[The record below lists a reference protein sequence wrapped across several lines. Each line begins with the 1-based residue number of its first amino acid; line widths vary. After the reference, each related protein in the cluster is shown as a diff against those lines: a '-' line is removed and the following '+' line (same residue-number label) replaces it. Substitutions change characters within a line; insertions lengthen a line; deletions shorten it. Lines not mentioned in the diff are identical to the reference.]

1 MKKLMNYSL
10 LMFLFSLITLAC
22 SKEDGEVNPI
32 ASLKSSASNNTEAA
46 SPVDVGGFN
55 LGCLEQSGGQ
65 WSFTIGAGARHGLSN
80 LQLELLECP
89 KEGGAPTTVVLGS
102 GGVTIEEAFVMIQGI
117 RYDLTSTYNADGSCV
132 DIKGSD
138 FTSFVKFEFNG
149 GLDDLLKKFGGIL
162 YFELSDEEVVL
173 YGANVIVKTGGKDN
187 KCYSGQIENCAGC
200 ETVPPREVC
209 SFSQGRYFN
218 AGGGKGG
225 AGWKT
230 VTVGN
235 TTLTE
240 GVDMLP
246 ATTAERRALFQAA
259 TLVLSA
265 REQGIPL
272 ATYIASLPSDVQ
284 AAYNCIVKFYT
295 DGTRNCELQTAAG
308 IIGNFIDENH
318 C

>member
-1 MKKLMNYSL
+1 MNYSL
-10 LMFLFSLITLAC
+10 LMFLFSLIAFAC
-22 SKEDGEVNPI
+22 SKEDGEVNPTSTLRSSSSSNVMI
-32 ASLKSSASNNTEAA
+32 GAS
-46 SPVDVGGFN
+46 GFD

-89 KEGGAPTTVVLGS
+89 EEEGGNPTTVVLGP
-102 GGVTIEEAFVMIQGI
+102 GGVTIDEAYVMIQGL
-117 RYDLTSTYNADGSCV
+117 RHDLTPIYNADGSCV
-132 DIKGSD
+132 SIKGTD
-138 FTSFVKFEFNG
+138 FTSFVKFEFDG
-149 GLDDLLKKFGGIL
+149 SIDDLLKNFGGTL
-162 YFELSDEEVVL
+162 YFVLSDEDVVL

-187 KCYSGQIENCAGC
+187 KCYRGQIKNCAGC

-225 AGWKT
+225 AGWGT
-230 VTVGN
+230 VEVGN

-259 TLVLSA
+259 TLILSA
-265 REQGIPL
+265 REQEIDLDEYLNSL
-272 ATYIASLPSDVQ
+272 ALLHPDVKAAFDYIV
-284 AAYNCIVKFYT
+284 AYYSGLN
-295 DGTRNCELQTAAG
+295 DGSQLQTMAG
-308 IIGNFIDENH
+308 RIGNWIDSNH